1 LRKASKHA
9 RVYLSLDHHWTG
21 SITPQR
27 PDNSVS
33 GKGLLDA
40 LATLVRQ
47 RGDFDWHVAY
57 HPYHSNL
64 FSSELWN
71 DPQAKVAP
79 DAAKVTFRNL
89 EVLCRYMERPELA
102 WEGKPRRV
110 ILSEQGFHSDQTA
123 EGEAR
128 QAAAYAYAWEKCR
141 RLSMIDAF
149 IYHRH
154 VDHSQEG
161 GLRLGLWRNV
171 PGSIADPQET
181 KPIYELFRKAGT
193 PQWDEA
199 AGALLP
205 LTGMRSW
212 DEVMPGE

>member
-1 LRKASKHA
+1 
-9 RVYLSLDHHWTG
+9 
-21 SITPQR
+21 
-27 PDNSVS
+27 
-33 GKGLLDA
+33 
-40 LATLVRQ
+40 
-47 RGDFDWHVAY
+47 
-57 HPYHSNL
+57 
-64 FSSELWN
+64 
-71 DPQAKVAP
+71 
-79 DAAKVTFRNL
+79 
-89 EVLCRYMERPELA
+89 
-102 WEGKPRRV
+102 
-110 ILSEQGFHSDQTA
+110 
-123 EGEAR
+123 
-128 QAAAYAYAWEKCR
+128 
-141 RLSMIDAF
+141 MIDAF

-212 DEVMPGE
+212 DEMMPGE